1 MLLIL
6 RYVLVALT
14 AAARERRALALENIE
29 LRHQVEV
36 LTRSQRRP
44 HLRPADRLLWSWLS
58 RTCPDWRRHV
68 VIVQPDT
75 VVRWHRT
82 AWRRYWRWKSRSRNR
97 GRPRIEAEL
106 AALIRRMTREN
117 PRWGHMRVLG
127 ELRKLG
133 YRVSVQT
140 VRRYRKDVPHD
151 PASSWRTFLENHRPQ
166 IWAADFF
173 TVHTLRFQTLYVVFF
188 IAHDRRTV
196 MHLHVTAHP
205 TAEWVWRQLIH
216 ATPWGH
222 GPRFLIRD
230 RDRSYGGDFI
240 ARARRVGIQTVLT
253 PIATPQANGIAERLI
268 GTLRREC
275 LDHVIVVNEHHLRHV
290 LRDFIRH
297 DNEARPHQALALQVP
312 AAPSRASPATS
323 SRIRSRPV
331 LGGLTHEYEREA
343 A

>member
-1 MLLIL
+1 MSC
-6 RYVLVALT
+6 RDC
-14 AAARERRALALENIE
+14 AAGHGGALA
-29 LRHQVEV
+29 
-36 LTRSQRRP
+36 P
-44 HLRPADRLLWSWLS
+44 HAGRG
-58 RTCPDWRRHV
+58 
-68 VIVQPDT
+68 
-75 VVRWHRT
+75 
-82 AWRRYWRWKSRSRNR
+82 YWRWKNRSGNR
-97 GRPRIEAEL
+97 GRPRIEAEV

-127 ELRKLG
+127 ELRKRR
-133 YRVSVQT
+133 YRVSLQT
-140 VRRYRKDVPHD
+140 VRRYRQDVPRD
-151 PASSWRTFLENHRPQ
+151 LASSWRTFLKNHRPQ

-173 TVHTLRFQTLYVVFF
+173 TVHTLGFRTLYVFSF

-205 TAEWVWRQLIH
+205 TAKWVWRQLIN
-216 ATPWGH
+216 ATPWGT

-230 RDRSYGGDFI
+230 RDRSYGGASV
-240 ARARRVGIQTVLT
+240 ARARRIGIETVLT

-275 LDHVIVVNEHHLRHV
+275 RDHVIVVNERPLRHV

-297 DNEARPHQALALQVP
+297 YNEARPHQALALQVP

-323 SRIRSRPV
+323 SRILSRPV